1 VTSPET
7 TREAGDTEARLLS
20 IIGMNYAI
28 LVAGGKRIADHS
40 KAAQIIAA
48 EIDALD
54 DKLYETNV
62 ERLGYKEAY
71 DEQAAAHIQT
81 RRELADA
88 RAEIARLTAEVAAIR
103 PAADAYRACVRWENA
118 SSYGTAD
125 ECTSAWTEYLAATRR
140 AIAFI
145 AGAAA

>member
-1 VTSPET
+1 MTSPET

-40 KAAQIIAA
+40 KAANIIAA

-54 DKLYETNV
+54 DKLHETNV

-71 DEQAAAHIQT
+71 DEQTAAHIQT

-88 RAEIARLTAEVAAIR
+88 RAEIARLTAEVAALKS
-103 PAADAYRACVRWENA
+103 AANVQQ
-118 SSYGTAD
+118 T
-125 ECTSAWTEYLAATRR
+125 
-140 AIAFI
+140 I
-145 AGAAA
+145 AGPEIVTNDPPDLFPRPWALEP